1 MSVNGTSVNF
11 TFQSTSGIVITEI
24 AGIILQGA
32 NYKKPTKRVLVMDGD
47 GNRTS
52 SCHTDR
58 IIKTTLKWKISG
70 ATLADA
76 IVNTTLQENGAFI
89 TITACPS
96 MPELV
101 TADKYEV
108 VDGELSGSN
117 EDVKEISM
125 DIEDAPLIQGVAA

>member
-1 MSVNGTSVNF
+1 MVNGTPVNF
-11 TFQSTSGIVITEI
+11 TFQSASGITITEI
-24 AGIILQGA
+24 AGILLQGA
-32 NYKKPTKRVLVMDGD
+32 NYKKPTKRILVNDGN

-58 IIKTTLKWKISG
+58 IIKTNLKWKVSG

-76 IVNTTLQENGAFI
+76 IVNTTLQENGAFV
-89 TITACPS
+89 TITGCDT

-101 TADKYEV
+101 SASKYEV
-108 VDGELSGSN
+108 VDGEVTATN

-125 DIEDAPLIQGVAA
+125 DIENAPLIQAVAA

>member
-1 MSVNGTSVNF
+1 MNGTPCNF
-11 TFQSTSGIVITEI
+11 TFQSVSGITITEI
-24 AGIILQGA
+24 AGILLQGA
-32 NYKKPTKRVLVMDGD
+32 DYEKPTKRVLVMDGD

-76 IVNTTLQENGAFI
+76 IVNTTLQENGAFV

-101 TADKYEV
+101 SASKYEV
-108 VDGELSGSN
+108 TGGKLSGTN

-125 DIEDAPLIQGVAA
+125 DLEMSPLIQSVAA